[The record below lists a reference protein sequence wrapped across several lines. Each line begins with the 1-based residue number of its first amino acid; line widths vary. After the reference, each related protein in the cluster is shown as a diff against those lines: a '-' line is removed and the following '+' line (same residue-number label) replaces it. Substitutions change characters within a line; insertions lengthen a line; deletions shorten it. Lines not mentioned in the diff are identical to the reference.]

1 MSSQLRSLYPE
12 IEPFDSGF
20 LKVSALHTLYYEQS
34 GNPNG
39 KPVVFLHGGPGGGT
53 NAKCRRFFDPAVYR
67 IVLFDQRGCGKST
80 PHAELTDNTTWD
92 LVADIE
98 RLREQL
104 AIDRWQVFG
113 GSWGSTLAL
122 AYAQTHPEKVT
133 ELVLRGIFML
143 RRWELEWFY
152 QKGCDALYP
161 DAWETYLNA
170 IPEAEQ
176 GDLMSAYYRRLTGDD
191 AQARSDAARAWS
203 VWEGATSFLWQDTS
217 HIASSAEDEFA
228 LAFARIECHYFVNG
242 GFFEHDD
249 QLLRN
254 VDRIRAI
261 PTVIVQGRYDVV
273 CPMESA
279 WALHRAWPEADLIIT
294 PDSGHSA
301 FDPPNSRALVAATDS
316 LAVDPT

>member
-1 MSSQLRSLYPE
+1 MPSSPLRSLYPE

-20 LKVSALHTLYYEQS
+20 LPVSPLHTLYYEQC

-98 RLREQL
+98 RVREHL
-104 AIDRWQVFG
+104 GVDRWQVFG

-122 AYAQTHPEKVT
+122 AYAQTHPDKVS

-170 IPEAEQ
+170 IPEVER
-176 GDLMSAYYRRLTGDD
+176 GDLMSAYHRRLTSPD
-191 AQARSDAARAWS
+191 AKTRTDAARAWS
-203 VWEGATSFLWQDTS
+203 VWEGATSFLWQDKS
-217 HIASSAEDEFA
+217 HIESSAEDEFA

-254 VDRIRAI
+254 IERIRNI
-261 PTVIVQGRYDVV
+261 PAVIVQGRYDVV
-273 CPMESA
+273 CPLRSA
-279 WALHRAWPEADLIIT
+279 WDLHRAWPEADLHIVQ
-294 PDSGHSA
+294 DAGHSA
-301 FDPPNSRALVAATDS
+301 FEPGIVHELVEATDRFGR
-316 LAVDPT
+316 

>member
-273 CPMESA
+273 CPMRSA
-279 WALHRAWPEADLIIT
+279 WDLHRAWPEADLRIVQ
-294 PDSGHSA
+294 DAGHSA
-301 FDPPNSRALVAATDS
+301 FEPGIMHELLEATDRFGR
-316 LAVDPT
+316 